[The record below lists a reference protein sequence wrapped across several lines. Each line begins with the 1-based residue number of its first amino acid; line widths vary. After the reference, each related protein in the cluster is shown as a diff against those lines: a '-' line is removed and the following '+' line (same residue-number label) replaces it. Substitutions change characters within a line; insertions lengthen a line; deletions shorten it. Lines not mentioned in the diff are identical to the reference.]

1 MYWRKWKEISSLCGQ
16 VRKKEKLERLL
27 ACKQTNKQ
35 TQGTF

>member
-16 VRKKEKLERLL
+16 VRKKEKARETFGM
-27 ACKQTNKQ
+27 QTNKQ